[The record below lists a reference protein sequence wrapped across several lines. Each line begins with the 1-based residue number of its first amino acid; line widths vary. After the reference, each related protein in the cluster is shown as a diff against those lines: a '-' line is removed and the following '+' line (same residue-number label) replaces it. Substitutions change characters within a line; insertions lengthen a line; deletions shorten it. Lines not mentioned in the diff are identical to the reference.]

1 MPPDADRPEGAPDHA
16 HGPRRGRGAYSG
28 PVIGRR
34 RLRREA
40 FQPPRVGCAGRRGPA
55 ARGRIVRRWGSAGA
69 LVRRIADRPE
79 HARGPGARRA
89 GDADGQG
96 VRPSIPAGLE
106 PWQGLHARPAHG
118 VGVGIYL
125 LRRHEH
131 RHRARAAAAR
141 EGGARPGNTPLPAD
155 RMGRRLQVRR
165 MKRAIRTAGAAL
177 LFLAASLVLALFAAS
192 LFGVPAA
199 DLPAVAILL
208 AVAGGGSGLLALILV
223 RPTVLGRLGGVRAQ
237 LVGAGL
243 VLSLL
248 LLGMLLAGARAMFIS
263 GHDLALL
270 LTMLTFAAVLSVGFG
285 LLYAMPLSSR
295 IERVRAGTERI
306 AGGELG
312 SEVKVEG
319 HDEVAG
325 LAADFN
331 RMARALEVAAER
343 EREVEKSRRDLVAA
357 VSHDLRTP
365 LASTRALIEALA
377 DGVAE
382 NPETQRRYLTS
393 ASRELEHLSRLVD
406 DLFELA
412 RIEAGLLE
420 LTLEEAS
427 LHDMISDT
435 ISSFQPQAE
444 QKGIRLLGEVS
455 GNVDPVLANP
465 PKLQRVLHNL
475 VSNAL
480 RHTPQD
486 GAVTLRAAPEGDV
499 TRVEVSDTGEGI
511 ASEDL
516 PRVFERSFRGEQS
529 RTRPNE
535 DGAPGAGLGL
545 AIARGLVEAHGGTMN
560 VQSEP
565 GQGSLFRFTLKRA

>member
-1 MPPDADRPEGAPDHA
+1 MRK
-16 HGPRRGRGAYSG
+16 
-28 PVIGRR
+28 
-34 RLRREA
+34 
-40 FQPPRVGCAGRRGPA
+40 
-55 ARGRIVRRWGSAGA
+55 A
-69 LVRRIADRPE
+69 L
-79 HARGPGARRA
+79 
-89 GDADGQG
+89 
-96 VRPSIPAGLE
+96 
-106 PWQGLHARPAHG
+106 
-118 VGVGIYL
+118 
-125 LRRHEH
+125 
-131 RHRARAAAAR
+131 
-141 EGGARPGNTPLPAD
+141 
-155 RMGRRLQVRR
+155 
-165 MKRAIRTAGAAL
+165 RTAGVAL
-177 LFLAASLVLALFAAS
+177 LFLAGSLALAVVGAS

-199 DLPAVAILL
+199 DLGPVAVLL
-208 AVAGGGSGLLALILV
+208 GVAGGGVGLLALLLI
-223 RPTVLGRLGGVRAQ
+223 RPAVLGRLGGVRAQ

-243 VLSLL
+243 IGSLL
-248 LLGMLLAGARAMFIS
+248 LLGMVLAGARAMFIS

-285 LLYAMPLSSR
+285 LLYAMPLSGR

-306 AGGELG
+306 VGGELG
-312 SEVKVEG
+312 TEVKVEG

-331 RMARALEVAAER
+331 RMARALERAAER
-343 EREVEKSRRDLVAA
+343 EREMEKSRRDLVAA

-382 NPETQRRYLTS
+382 DPEIERRYLSS
-393 ASRELEHLSRLVD
+393 ASRELEHLSGLVD

-412 RIEAGLLE
+412 RIDAGVLE

-444 QKGIRLLGEVS
+444 QRGVRLLGEVS
-455 GNVDPVLANP
+455 GEVDPVLANP

-486 GAVTLRAAPEGDV
+486 GTVTLRAAPEGDV
-499 TRVEVSDTGEGI
+499 TQVEVSDTGEGI

-529 RTRPNE
+529 RTRPDE
-535 DGAPGAGLGL
+535 KGAPGAGLGL
-545 AIARGLVEAHGGTMN
+545 AIARGLVEAHGGTIN